1 MSAKILSQDTA
12 GILYKERRDFYLNPG
27 ETKELWSNITPF
39 TSMLLNRSV
48 TPLSDPDY
56 KMFEHRSGWIKQQF
70 SATEAGNWGG
80 GTPGAPG
87 DTIAAIEIGS
97 IVGLSDTP
105 TAGFIG
111 FQCEIYNA
119 DYTTYKGMVLVT
131 GVTGNDIALTSM
143 GNPRSATNQAANI
156 VSTDVF
162 YVIGTAFGEG
172 TEAPESY
179 DDDLE
184 IVWNSSQIFKTA
196 VEVTGT
202 LYETAL
208 RGYSNE
214 LARLRNEK
222 GKEHKMRKERTMLFG
237 QRPHGTGMNTG
248 TDDFAT
254 HLSIGGKT
262 VRQTMGIISA
272 LHRYGNIT
280 GDYQNIFNITGASY
294 GYNQFTQDTE
304 KVFVN
309 IPTSGRKTAFVGAGA
324 LTYWSQVSA
333 SGFVGNSGWKVQL
346 DTAQKHELGFD
357 IRTLMTPHGVIDL
370 VHAPVLR
377 GPYNNYMVV
386 VDNDNIGMTQF
397 RPDNYATNIK
407 TENAYDGIKD
417 MWFSDCGLWINLM
430 ETHSLWIIN

>member
-12 GILYKERRDFYLNPG
+12 GILFQDRRDFYLAPNQ
-27 ETKELWSNITPF
+27 TKELWQDITPF

-48 TPLSDPDY
+48 TPVSDPDY

-70 SATEAGNWGG
+70 SANGTGTWAG

-87 DTIAAIEIGS
+87 DTIATLAINNL
-97 IVGLSDTP
+97 VGLSETP

-111 FQCEIYNA
+111 FQCEVYNS
-119 DYTTYKGMVLVT
+119 DYTVFKGMVVVT
-131 GVTGNDIALTSM
+131 GVSGNNINLVSM
-143 GNPRSATNQAANI
+143 GNPRSATNQAVAI
-156 VSTDVF
+156 ASGDVF

-172 TEAPESY
+172 TDAPESY

-214 LARLRNEK
+214 LARLRMEK

-237 QRPHGTGMNTG
+237 QRPHGTGMNTS

-254 HLSIGGKT
+254 HLTIGGKT

-272 LHRYGNIT
+272 LHRYGSAT
-280 GDYQNIFNITGASY
+280 GEFQNMFSVVGATY
-294 GYNQFTQDTE
+294 GYNQFIRDTE

-309 IPTSGRKTAFVGAGA
+309 IPSSGRKIAFCGAGA
-324 LTYWSQVSA
+324 LSYWSQVSTD
-333 SGFVGNSGWKVQL
+333 GFVGNSGWKVQL
-346 DTAQKHELGFD
+346 DTMKKNDLGFN
-357 IRTLMTPHGVIDL
+357 IRTLETPHGIIEL

-386 VDNDNIGMTQF
+386 VDEDNVGMTQF
-397 RPDNYATNIK
+397 RPDKYMTNIK
-407 TENAYDGIKD
+407 TENAYDGLKD
-417 MWFSDCGLWINLM
+417 MWFSDCGMWINLI
-430 ETHSLWIIN
+430 ETHSLWIIT